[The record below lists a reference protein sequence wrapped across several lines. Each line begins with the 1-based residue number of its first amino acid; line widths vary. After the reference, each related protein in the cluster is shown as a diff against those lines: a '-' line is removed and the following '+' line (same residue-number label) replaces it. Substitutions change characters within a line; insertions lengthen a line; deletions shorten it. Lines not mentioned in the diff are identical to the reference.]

1 MDQGTISFVNEQSS
15 SYFMNKAV
23 HLIITGGTIDATWDG
38 RQDTAVVA
46 EHSIIPD
53 YIGKLSLYAQVKFT
67 EVCMKDSRALTPE
80 DVKKVLDTIENCE
93 EEKIIITH
101 GTYTMPDTARYIKAN
116 LKRKGVTVV
125 LTGAMT
131 PLKGFDMS
139 DASFNLGYAF
149 SQVQNLEPEVYL
161 CMNGRTFSSEEVAKS
176 MSEGKFYSVFADK
189 Q

>member
-1 MDQGTISFVNEQSS
+1 MTIKVF
-15 SYFMNKAV
+15 
-23 HLIITGGTIDATWDG
+23 ITGGTIDATWDG
-38 RQDTAVVA
+38 RQDTAVVG
-46 EHSIIPD
+46 ENSIIPD
-53 YIGKLSLYAQVKFT
+53 YIGKLNLYAQVKFT
-67 EVCMKDSRALTPE
+67 EVCMKDSRALTQS
-80 DVKKVLDTIENCE
+80 DLIKVLETIENAE
-93 EEKIIITH
+93 EEKFIITH

-116 LKRKGVTVV
+116 LKRKGATVI
-125 LTGAMT
+125 LTGSMT

-149 SQVQNLEPEVYL
+149 AQVQNLEPEVYL

>member
-1 MDQGTISFVNEQSS
+1 MSADYNL
-15 SYFMNKAV
+15 FMNEPV

-53 YIGKLSLYAQVKFT
+53 YIEKLSLYAQVKFT
-67 EVCMKDSRALTPE
+67 EVCMKDSRALTQA
-80 DVKKVLDTIENCE
+80 DLAKILQTIEDATEN
-93 EEKIIITH
+93 KIIITH

-116 LKRKGVTVV
+116 LKRQRVVVV
-125 LTGAMT
+125 LTGSMT

-149 SQVQNLEPEVYL
+149 SQAQSLEPGAYL
-161 CMNGRTFSSEEVAKS
+161 AMNGRTFSAEEVAKS
-176 MSEGKFYSVFADK
+176 MAEGKFYSVFADK